1 MIKTRCGLNCENCRF
16 YQAGSC
22 TGCIAQSVPPWGKC
36 PVKGCCE
43 GRGRSIAVCVGTLPA
58 AFCSRLRG
66 TSARGTTARASVA
79 AVSGRRIGNS
89 VKEQNVLQGGENRVQ
104 FRAWPEKHGADD
116 AECRVKVRKGRPH
129 GSAGH
134 GSGELPV

>member
-1 MIKTRCGLNCENCRF
+1 MKTAAFIRRGAVPGALRSPRRRG
-16 YQAGSC
+16 A
-22 TGCIAQSVPPWGKC
+22 SVPSKAAA
-36 PVKGCCE
+36 
-43 GRGRSIAVCVGTLPA
+43 RDAGRSIAACAGTLPA

-66 TSARGTTARASVA
+66 MSARGTTARASVA

-89 VKEQNVLQGGENRVQ
+89 VKEQNVLQGVENRVQ
-104 FRAWPEKHGADD
+104 FRAWPEKHGTDD
-116 AECRVKVRKGRPH
+116 AECRVKVHKGRPR

>member
-22 TGCIAQSVPPWGKC
+22 TGCRRGASVPSKAAARDA
-36 PVKGCCE
+36 
-43 GRGRSIAVCVGTLPA
+43 GRNIAACAGTLPA

-66 TSARGTTARASVA
+66 MSARVMTARASVA

-89 VKEQNVLQGGENRVQ
+89 VKEQNVLQGGESRAQ
-104 FRAWPEKHGADD
+104 FRAWPEKHGTDD
-116 AECRVKVRKGRPH
+116 AECRVKVRKGRPR